1 MKIARLLMIT
11 LLTLS
16 AIPLAAHDMWIE
28 PTSFLPDAGSVVGLR
43 LRIGQDFLGDPLP
56 RDPALIDQFITVDS
70 TGRKPV
76 YGHDGGDP
84 AGLIRVTEPGVVIAG
99 YQSHPTPI
107 TIPAAT
113 FNQYIKDEGLDT
125 IAQLRARRNQ
135 TNSEA
140 REIFARCAKSLVRYG
155 TPNNSP
161 NNIQVDRVLGF
172 TLELVAQKN
181 PYTLRGGDDFP
192 VSLTYEG
199 HPLANALVVAMNR
212 ANPMAKLTARTDAKG
227 HVSFRLPQD
236 GTWLIKSV
244 HMIPAPA
251 GSNAD
256 WESFWASLTF
266 QLKTQPTGVA
276 TK

>member
-1 MKIARLLMIT
+1 MKLVRLLIIAT
-11 LLTLS
+11 LTLS

-43 LRIGQDFLGDPLP
+43 LRVGQDFLGDPIP
-56 RDPALIDQFITVDS
+56 RDPELIDQFITVDS
-70 TGRKPV
+70 NGRKPV

-99 YQSHPTPI
+99 YQSHPKPI
-107 TIPAAT
+107 VLPAST
-113 FNQYIKDEGLDT
+113 FNQYIKEEGLDT
-125 IAQLRARRNQ
+125 IPQ
-135 TNSEA
+135 TKSPA

-155 TPNNSP
+155 TPNNP
-161 NNIQVDRVLGF
+161 QADRALGF

-181 PYTLRGGDDFP
+181 PYTLRAGEDFP
-192 VSLTYEG
+192 VNLTYQG
-199 HPLANALVVAMNR
+199 RPLANALVVAMNR
-212 ANPMAKLTARTDAKG
+212 ANPMAKLTTRTDAKG

-236 GTWLIKSV
+236 GTWLIKAV

-251 GSNAD
+251 GTNAD

-266 QLKTQPTGVA
+266 QLQ
-276 TK
+276 

>member
-1 MKIARLLMIT
+1 MKIIRLLAIA

-28 PTSFLPDAGSVVGLR
+28 PTSFLPDAGSVIGLR
-43 LRIGQDFLGDPLP
+43 LRVGQDFLGDPLP
-56 RDPALIDQFITVDS
+56 RDPALIDQFISVDS
-70 TGRKPV
+70 TGSKPV

-84 AGLIRVTEPGVVIAG
+84 AGLMRVTEPGVVIIG
-99 YQSHPTPI
+99 YQSHPKPI
-107 TIPAAT
+107 VLPAAT
-113 FNQYIKDEGLDT
+113 FNQYIKEEGLDS
-125 IAQLRARRNQ
+125 IADLRARRNQ

-155 TPNNSP
+155 TPAGS
-161 NNIQVDRVLGF
+161 QGDRTLGF

-181 PYTLRGGDDFP
+181 PYTLHAGEEFP

-199 HPLANALVVAMNR
+199 RPLANALVIAMNR
-212 ANPMAKLTARTDAKG
+212 ANPAAKIAARTDAKG
-227 HVSFRLPQD
+227 RVAFRLPQD
-236 GTWLIKSV
+236 GSWLIKAV

-266 QLKTQPTGVA
+266 QLKASVAGVA
-276 TK
+276 SK